1 MSRNP
6 CFLPIAAVA
15 VTGFGL
21 AAAIMLMPS
30 FASAA
35 NKASHKKTVTASHE
49 SKAPA
54 PKVQPDVKAAPPQS
68 ASPSCSCPEQ
78 RERAAKPKFAGL
90 TPGPLNESD
99 ELAALASLHHAL
111 NSAGDGQAYIW
122 QRNNGRLSG
131 FIKPKA
137 TFRNGDKQI
146 CRHVEVMLTTGIRTN
161 RIESTA
167 CRQTGGQWKL
177 EG

>member
-1 MSRNP
+1 MRSNQQL
-6 CFLPIAAVA
+6 FSLAAVA

-21 AAAIMLMPS
+21 AAAVFLMPGI
-30 FASAA
+30 AEAA
-35 NKASHKKTVTASHE
+35 NRSNKAASLEDRAGKPKNPPDKT
-49 SKAPA
+49 
-54 PKVQPDVKAAPPQS
+54 APPQS
-68 ASPSCSCPEQ
+68 AAPSCSCPGE

-90 TPGPLNESD
+90 TPGRLDERD

-122 QRNNGRLSG
+122 QRDNGKLSG
-131 FIKPKA
+131 FIKPRA
-137 TFRNGDKQI
+137 TFRNADHQI
-146 CRHVEVMLTTGIRTN
+146 CRHVEMMLTTGARTN

-167 CRQTGGQWKL
+167 CRQIGGQWKL